1 MKAIIPM
8 AGSGTRLR
16 PLTHSRPK
24 ALLRVGSKPI
34 LAHIIDS
41 LIVIGCDEFILIISH
56 EGAKIPQYL
65 RENYPG
71 IKIETI
77 IQEETLGL
85 GHAVN
90 LAEKK
95 ARGSEIVV
103 IYGDTII
110 KGELTDLVDNTV
122 DGVIAVKE
130 VDDPRRFGVVNV
142 KDGII
147 TKFVEKPTVPESNL
161 AIVGLNYFKQSDNL
175 FDCLHTVIDKNLK
188 TKGEFQITDAF
199 QMMVESGYKMKPFRI
214 EGWFDAGTQKSLL
227 ETNSYMLKK
236 DGNTACIEGSV
247 IIPPVFIPENA
258 VIVNSII
265 GPDVCIGDNAI
276 IEKSIISDSIIGAGA
291 KIKKAVL
298 SGSLIGEYAEVADI
312 ARKLSISDHSSLD
325 FSPDPEKNGK

>member
-24 ALLRVGSKPI
+24 SLLRVGSKPI
-34 LAHIIDS
+34 LAHIIDG
-41 LIVIGCDEFILIISH
+41 LKVIGCDEFILIISR
-56 EGAKIPQYL
+56 EGTKIPQYL
-65 RENYPG
+65 CDNYPG
-71 IKIETI
+71 IKIETV

-95 ARGSEIVV
+95 ARGGETVV

-110 KGELTDLVDNTV
+110 KGELFDLIDNTV

-130 VDDPRRFGVVNV
+130 VADPRRFGVVNV

-147 TKFVEKPTVPESNL
+147 TKFVEKPAVPESNL
-161 AIVGLNYFKQSDNL
+161 AIVGLNYFKQSNIL
-175 FDCLHTVIDKNLK
+175 FDCLKDVIEKNRK

-199 QMMVESGYKMKPFRI
+199 QMMVENGFKMKPYTI

-236 DGNTACIEGSV
+236 DGNITSLEGSV
-247 IIPPVFIPENA
+247 IIPPVFIPESA
-258 VIVNSII
+258 LIKNSVI
-265 GPDVCIGDNAI
+265 GPDVSIDENAI
-276 IEKSIISDSIIGAGA
+276 IERSIISDSIIGAGA
-291 KIKKAVL
+291 KIKHAVL
-298 SGSLIGEYAEVADI
+298 SGSLIGEFAEVSDI
-312 ARKLSISDHSSLD
+312 ARKISISDHSSLD
-325 FSPDPEKNGK
+325 FYPDSEKM